1 MSYNLIKGDMSMKI
15 IICDDD
21 ANIIKQITGFL
32 DLITKQKK
40 LKFEITSY
48 ICGDDVKK
56 NNEKFDIAFI
66 DIEMPGIGGLSVT
79 KHLQEINP
87 NIIIF
92 IVTSFQSYLD
102 DAMALKVFRFLSK
115 PLDKNR
121 FMKNINMAI
130 DIYQKSTQNI
140 AIETY
145 DEFYNVFTRDI
156 LYITIENRKAC
167 VITKDRKLKTLNNF
181 DYWKKLMKEYDY
193 FAQSHYSYIVNLK
206 NVTNFTK
213 TEITLSADGKVFEHI
228 PISRRYYSSFK
239 ASFQKYIG
247 VTV

>member
-1 MSYNLIKGDMSMKI
+1 MKI

-21 ANIIKQITGFL
+21 SNIIKQITNFL
-32 DLITKQKK
+32 DAVTKQRN
-40 LKFEITSY
+40 LFFDITSY
-48 ICGDDVKK
+48 TCGDDVKH
-56 NNEKFDIAFI
+56 NNEKFDIAFV

-79 KHLQEINP
+79 KYLQEKNP

-102 DAMALKVFRFLSK
+102 DAMALQVFRFLSK

-121 FMKNINMAI
+121 FIKNINMAI

-140 AIETY
+140 AVKTY
-145 DEFYNVFTRDI
+145 DEFYNIFTRDI
-156 LYITIENRKAC
+156 IYITIEKRKAC
-167 VITKDRKLKTLNNF
+167 VVTIDRKLQTLNNF
-181 DYWKKLMKEYDY
+181 DFWKKLLKEYDY

-206 NVTNFTK
+206 NVTNFSK
-213 TEITLSADGKVFEHI
+213 TEVTLSARGKKFEHI

-239 ASFQKYIG
+239 DSFQKYIG

>member
-1 MSYNLIKGDMSMKI
+1 MKI

-21 ANIIKQITGFL
+21 FEIIRQITDFL
-32 DLITKQKK
+32 EIISKQRK
-40 LKFEITSY
+40 LYFDITSY
-48 ICGDDVKK
+48 NCGDNVIQS
-56 NNEKFDIAFI
+56 NEKFDIAFV
-66 DIEMPGIGGLSVT
+66 DIEMQGIGGLTVT
-79 KHLQEINP
+79 RHLQDANP

-102 DAMALKVFRFLSK
+102 DAMALQVFRFLSK

-145 DEFYNVFTRDI
+145 DEFYNIFTRDI

-167 VITKDRKLKTLNNF
+167 VVTRDCKLQTLNNF
-181 DYWKKLMKEYDY
+181 DFWKKLLKEYDY

-206 NVTNFTK
+206 NVTNFSK
-213 TEITLSADGKVFEHI
+213 TEVTLSADGKHFEHI
-228 PISRRYYSSFK
+228 PISRRYYSAFK
-239 ASFQKYIG
+239 DSFQKYIG